1 MARCPPANQHT
12 AKTKTTQ
19 GNDRRA
25 RKWVI
30 VIGNDLIWGSAKQ
43 TPQLRSNER
52 PVRCAAITI
61 TSNSR
66 QDEKDA
72 TDKSKKQT
80 HNPEF
85 AFPGKRGNR
94 RDGNRDL
101 KHGYATREH
110 FVLVKI

>member
-1 MARCPPANQHT
+1 MARCPSTNQRT
-12 AKTKTTQ
+12 AKTQTTQ

-25 RKWVI
+25 SESMI
-30 VIGNDLIWGSAKQ
+30 PIGNDLVWVLQNKCHSSEVS
-43 TPQLRSNER
+43 RS
-52 PVRCAAITI
+52 ITL
-61 TSNSR
+61 TSKSR
-66 QDEKDA
+66 QYEKRA

-85 AFPGKRGNR
+85 AFPCERRNG

>member
-19 GNDRRA
+19 GNDYRA
-25 RKWVI
+25 SKWVI
-30 VIGNDLIWGSAKQ
+30 VIGNDLVRGSEKQ
-43 TPQLRSNER
+43 TPAQSNER
-52 PVRCAAITI
+52 PVRCSAITL

-66 QDEKDA
+66 QDQKHA

-85 AFPGKRGNR
+85 AFPCESGNR
-94 RDGNRDL
+94 RNGDRDL